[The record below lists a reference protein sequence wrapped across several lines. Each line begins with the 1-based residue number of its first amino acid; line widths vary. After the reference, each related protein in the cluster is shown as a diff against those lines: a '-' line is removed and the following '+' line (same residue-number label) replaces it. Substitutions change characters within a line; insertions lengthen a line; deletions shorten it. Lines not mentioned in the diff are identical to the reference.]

1 MKTTQRLRRLADK
14 CDSIAESVIRPDA
27 VKREWRDEA
36 KMLRETADLL
46 DEIRDLALDKEPQ

>member
-14 CDSIAESVIRPDA
+14 LDGIAEAVIRPDS

-46 DEIRDLALDKEPQ
+46 DEIRDLALDKEPR